1 MRARNLHAD
10 VSRGERRRAAKHRLR
25 RTQMRIHARVPR
37 VPRFHRRRH
46 DRLPEATRR
55 PFPDAATHQ
64 SHNRAAVRGTRR
76 RPRGENLRRGD
87 VPERGARGRVL
98 GEVLRDAKPHRADVH
113 RGAGARVVPVTTCRG
128 AHGRDRPERARRDA
142 RRGVGPDRHRRAAL
156 DGTLVGIHAAH
167 RERRDVLV
175 RDAARRER
183 PPLVARAH
191 LEAHDAL
198 DTRGALARDE
208 RG

>member
-64 SHNRAAVRGTRR
+64 SHNRAAVRG
-76 RPRGENLRRGD
+76 PDDGHA
-87 VPERGARGRVL
+87 ERTSA
-98 GEVLRDAKPHRADVH
+98 
-113 RGAGARVVPVTTCRG
+113 AGTYRN
-128 AHGRDRPERARRDA
+128 
-142 RRGVGPDRHRRAAL
+142 AAL
-156 DGTLVGIHAAH
+156 VDVYSARFSVTRSRTAPTSIAGLAH
-167 RERRDVLV
+167 E
-175 RDAARRER
+175 
-183 PPLVARAH
+183 
-191 LEAHDAL
+191 
-198 DTRGALARDE
+198 
-208 RG
+208 